1 MDGIE
6 LAIYAGAAVLLLGLL
21 VVLGVRAS
29 YRLGGSVGSGLA
41 SAGVLAVMALA
52 IRDRVRRRWSVASV
66 AVVAAYGLCLA
77 AVIVADAI
85 G

>member
-1 MDGIE
+1 MDGME
-6 LAIYAGAAVLLLGLL
+6 LAVFALAAVLLLGLL

-29 YRLGGSVGSGLA
+29 YRMAGPVGSGVA
-41 SAGVLAVMALA
+41 TAGVLAVTALA
-52 IRDRVRRRWSVASV
+52 IRDGVRRQWSVASV
-66 AVVAAYGLCLA
+66 AAVAAFGLCLA